1 MSGRT
6 LAKALT
12 TTAVV
17 LTVIGSIT
25 AWFLSYQGYLPGD
38 AMVRTW
44 TAAKDRPTDDTSA
57 NNTWVVGDV
66 AVRSRFDAVTGFG
79 IADGQ
84 DGKKLW
90 EYVPP
95 GRTRVCG
102 SARHADASVLLV
114 AYGEEGGEFSDPA
127 PRGKG
132 CATVLALDL
141 KDGRE
146 LWTAQRKVATG
157 RFDEGSQ
164 FMDAGGDIAV
174 IAHDHRDARQA
185 RTKDDHTSLRAVDLR
200 TGKPR
205 WTAAMPDKCGTYKVA
220 VGKEQVFAVL
230 ECGGKEADEFG
241 IGSTDGA
248 ELNMA
253 AFDRAT
259 GALNWKIPMDA
270 RLPLDLRAM
279 VSIESTDPLVLAVGR
294 SGSLDSGTYLSF
306 GEDGRPRPRIE
317 FTNDHGKIDAA
328 DPTQTAIVGERMY
341 ALAGWW
347 QKGEHHNLVAF
358 DLTTGETVWKEPL
371 DEPAAALLARGDRI
385 TVLVEW
391 STQASDITDL
401 FVFDAGNGEELDER
415 HFRGEVPGSRFYE
428 HEGRLIAAGSGGGLT
443 FTAFER
449 W

>member
-12 TTAVV
+12 TTAVILAV
-17 LTVIGSIT
+17 VGSIT
-25 AWFLSYQGYLPGD
+25 AWMLSYQGYLPGD

-44 TAAKDRPTDDTSA
+44 TAAKDRPTDDTQA
-57 NNTWVVGDV
+57 NDTWVVGDV

-79 IADGQ
+79 LARGQ

-95 GRTRVCG
+95 GRTRICG
-102 SARHADASVLLV
+102 SAEHADASVLLV
-114 AYGEEGGEFSDPA
+114 AYGEEGGESLEPA

-146 LWTAQRKVATG
+146 LWTAQRKVTTG

-164 FMDAGGDIAV
+164 FMDAGGDLAV
-174 IAHDHRDARQA
+174 VTHDHRDARMG

-205 WTAAMPDKCGTYKVA
+205 WTAAMPASCGPHRVA

-230 ECGGKEADEFG
+230 ECGGKEADEYG
-241 IGSTDGA
+241 YGGTDGA
-248 ELNMA
+248 ELHVA

-259 GALNWKIPMDA
+259 GALNWKNPMDA
-270 RLPLDLRAM
+270 RLPVDLRAI
-279 VSIESTDPLVLAVGR
+279 VSITSTDPLVLMVGR
-294 SGSLDSGTYLSF
+294 DGNLDKGTYLSF
-306 GEDGRPRPRIE
+306 GQDGRPRPRID
-317 FTNDHGKIDAA
+317 FDGDHGKIDAA

-341 ALAGWW
+341 ALAGRW
-347 QKGEHHNLVAF
+347 QKGEHHNLIAL
-358 DLTTGETVWKEPL
+358 DLTTGETVWKEDL
-371 DEPAAALLARGDRI
+371 DEPGAALLARDDRI
-385 TVLVEW
+385 TVLGEW
-391 STQASDITDL
+391 STQSSAITDL

-415 HFRGEVPGSRFYE
+415 HFRDEVTGSRFYE
-428 HEGRLIAAGSGGGLT
+428 HEGRLIAAGAGGGLT